1 MILHTPCH
9 SVPSLIYCKSQGRPS
24 LQGNAWMG
32 TTLQQLFQNAWLDPQ
47 LTATILIPCQPMQ
60 HWLLCNYGLWI
71 HFHLFRSSVNK
82 EPLYRQFCFSE
93 SLRHYLFILIHLNTN
108 LSISRS
114 GVSSEIVVEM
124 QHVLKRPPRSR
135 STKDLITNICA
146 FNVPYICT
154 LKYLCLHQSNR
165 MILAYVSC
173 FCC

>member
-1 MILHTPCH
+1 
-9 SVPSLIYCKSQGRPS
+9 
-24 LQGNAWMG
+24 MG
-32 TTLQQLFQNAWLDPQ
+32 TILQQLFQNAWLDPQ
-47 LTATILIPCQPMQ
+47 LTATNLIPCQPMQ
-60 HWLLCNYGLWI
+60 HWNYGLWI
-71 HFHLFRSSVNK
+71 QLQLFRSSVNK
-82 EPLYRQFCFSE
+82 EPRYRQFCFSK
-93 SLRHYLFILIHLNTN
+93 SLRHYLFILIHLNTK

-154 LKYLCLHQSNR
+154 LKYLHLSNR

>member
-114 GVSSEIVVEM
+114 EYLLKLWWRCNMFWNDHPDHGQQKTWLPTSVPSTYPTS
-124 QHVLKRPPRSR
+124 VL
-135 STKDLITNICA
+135 
-146 FNVPYICT
+146 
-154 LKYLCLHQSNR
+154 
-165 MILAYVSC
+165 
-173 FCC
+173 